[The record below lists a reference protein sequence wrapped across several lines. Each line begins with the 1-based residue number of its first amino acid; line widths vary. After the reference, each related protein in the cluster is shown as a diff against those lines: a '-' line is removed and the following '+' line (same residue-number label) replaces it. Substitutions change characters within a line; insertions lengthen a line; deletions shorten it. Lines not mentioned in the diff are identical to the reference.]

1 MLFLSIS
8 ATEMRVLHYAVRSNS
23 SLPFMFVLALGS
35 KKHRNRFLFFFN
47 EQIIPVF
54 IKNGTLL
61 LDFGS
66 I

>member
-1 MLFLSIS
+1 MLSDLTAAYPSCLFLLLAQKSI
-8 ATEMRVLHYAVRSNS
+8 EIDFY
-23 SLPFMFVLALGS
+23 
-35 KKHRNRFLFFFN
+35 FFFN